1 MTDRKGRTL
10 GTILGFFR
18 VIYGLIWFAAGAGFL
33 MTILMPF
40 SSSIKDDFCRI
51 PINFMLRSA
60 DIGFFVSGS
69 IHATVLARSTG
80 WLVIKDGPM
89 PLAYANLLVCL
100 IIAAAL
106 LYSLKKTIQIIE
118 RIRDGQVFLVENM
131 LDLRRIA
138 GVWLLFFLFFAIL
151 KIAAVLF
158 VFGRLV
164 SGPLAITGAFGSSLD
179 LDLGSLVFPL
189 FLWALAEVFRS
200 GIEMKAEQD
209 LVI

>member
-80 WLVIKDGPM
+80 WLVRGYDLPTATRVAMSARRPGP
-89 PLAYANLLVCL
+89 
-100 IIAAAL
+100 
-106 LYSLKKTIQIIE
+106 
-118 RIRDGQVFLVENM
+118 
-131 LDLRRIA
+131 
-138 GVWLLFFLFFAIL
+138 
-151 KIAAVLF
+151 
-158 VFGRLV
+158 
-164 SGPLAITGAFGSSLD
+164 GS
-179 LDLGSLVFPL
+179 
-189 FLWALAEVFRS
+189 
-200 GIEMKAEQD
+200 
-209 LVI
+209 